1 MPCRLFSDDL
11 EEAQIQTWGRGWC
24 QESLLQDT
32 MPESR
37 AEGLWEVIRQT
48 GKEGS
53 ACTISEEKARC

>member
-37 AEGLWEVIRQT
+37 AEGLWEGR
-48 GKEGS
+48 EGS
-53 ACTISEEKARC
+53 TCAISEEKARC